1 MQQPIRNISTGVTGG
16 VKVISVLYYIIA
28 DLSLIFAIMFF
39 VGVGVL
45 STVLGSVAPFLGELG
60 TGLVVVVGIVSLIL
74 AVLYFFIARGLWK
87 AQKWARIVLIIF
99 SILGII
105 SAISTLVSGSLTQG
119 ILNIVINGVIGGY
132 LIFSKKVKTAFS

>member
-1 MQQPIRNISTGVTGG
+1 MVETKRPIGVS
-16 VKVISVLYYIIA
+16 ILSVLSYIGA
-28 DLSLIFAIMFF
+28 GMH
-39 VGVGVL
+39 G
-45 STVLGSVAPFLGELG
+45 
-60 TGLVVVVGIVSLIL
+60 IL
-74 AVLYFFIARGLWK
+74 AILLLVGSSGGFLFNLPQMGALSAFPVIIGVILLGVAALTFFIARGLWK